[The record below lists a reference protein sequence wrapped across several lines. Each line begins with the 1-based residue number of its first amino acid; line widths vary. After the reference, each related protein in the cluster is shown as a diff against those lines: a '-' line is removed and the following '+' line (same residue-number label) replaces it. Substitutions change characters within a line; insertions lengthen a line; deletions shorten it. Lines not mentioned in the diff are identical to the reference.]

1 VSEENE
7 SLSTLLACLRAHLP
21 ELRAQ
26 YSIRTLGVFGS
37 YVRGEQRKRSD
48 LDMLV
53 DFEDAP
59 TLLQLAALQRRLGE
73 LAGIKVDLV
82 LKRTLRPAIGEV
94 ILSEVVYV

>member
-1 VSEENE
+1 
-7 SLSTLLACLRAHLP
+7 
-21 ELRAQ
+21 
-26 YSIRTLGVFGS
+26 
-37 YVRGEQRKRSD
+37 
-48 LDMLV
+48 MLV